1 MVPLP
6 IRIALAVAA
15 LAVAGFMAL
24 QLSAEKRLKDSR
36 DTVYEVLKRG
46 DPRRED
52 AIRTLLDVADV
63 QPGTEALLLASS
75 ARCCA
80 SSTAHRSGGI
90 RYRGLSRCARS
101 SALSAAGRSTSF
113 SAKPSVSQVRKLSGS
128 RPTARRA
135 RAAPGRS
142 SPREL
147 RALEAS
153 SSASVP
159 GCTSATASSV
169 RIASSRRGS
178 PRFRTS

>member
-75 ARCCA
+75 AR
-80 SSTAHRSGGI
+80 SS
-90 RYRGLSRCARS
+90 RGEDRPGAALARRAVGREPDNFLAWLTLGFALKDVDRPA
-101 SALSAAGRSTSF
+101 ALSA
-113 SAKPSVSQVRKLSGS
+113 LE
-128 RPTARRA
+128 RA
-135 RAAPGRS
+135 HRLN
-142 SPREL
+142 PRYRIPPL
-147 RALEAS
+147 R
-153 SSASVP
+153 
-159 GCTSATASSV
+159 
-169 RIASSRRGS
+169 
-178 PRFRTS
+178 